1 MDFQINWQG
10 YYASHANF
18 ILAQIQGPEAAL
30 KAALMV
36 QGMSKTGMTFTVGDI
51 VASCA
56 HPGTQRVTDETW
68 MNLTKIRINGY
79 LDRLTG
85 VANEALKMAALHKLG
100 PNIINQAS

>member
-18 ILAQIQGPEAAL
+18 VLAQIKGPEAAL
-30 KAALMV
+30 QAALKV

-56 HPGTQRVTDETW
+56 HPGSDRVTHETW
-68 MNLTKIRINGY
+68 MNLTKIRIEGY
-79 LDRLTG
+79 LSRLTG
-85 VANEALKMAALHKLG
+85 IAKEALTMATLHTLG
-100 PNIINQAS
+100 PGIIIQS